1 MPGHKPKNQKKQM
14 PKAKGL
20 PKKHKGMPK
29 KDNGNIY
36 MKEAEGMFKK
46 GMSNLVKAA
55 KFYKKHSK

>member
-46 GMSNLVKAA
+46 GISALTKAS
-55 KFYKKHSK
+55 KF